1 MNQSISSIF
10 TLVLLLQGLVYFW
23 AWVEKRLKP
32 VLTKFR
38 LIEHDVLI
46 LHEIGM
52 LGYCTGRVRGRLRGS
67 VCENQCF
74 LILIVPVPSG
84 YGPLSSASL
93 LLVVGRDVRQLGP
106 SSRQQAARV
115 VSARV
120 ARWPPKHRRRRWAMR

>member
-52 LGYCTGRVRGRLRGS
+52 MYSKQGLLVPEQILQEPRSQLLIEMKRLESR
-67 VCENQCF
+67 
-74 LILIVPVPSG
+74 LILE
-84 YGPLSSASL
+84 LCL
-93 LLVVGRDVRQLGP
+93 LTIAGLI
-106 SSRQQAARV
+106 
-115 VSARV
+115 
-120 ARWPPKHRRRRWAMR
+120 PPFALLIA

>member
-32 VLTKFR
+32 LLTKFR

-52 LGYCTGRVRGRLRGS
+52 KYSKQGLLVPEQILQEPRSQLLIEIKRLESR
-67 VCENQCF
+67 
-74 LILIVPVPSG
+74 LILELCLLTIAGLIP
-84 YGPLSSASL
+84 PLAL
-93 LLVVGRDVRQLGP
+93 LI
-106 SSRQQAARV
+106 A
-115 VSARV
+115 
-120 ARWPPKHRRRRWAMR
+120 

>member
-52 LGYCTGRVRGRLRGS
+52 KYSEQGLLVPERILQEPRSQLLIEMKRLESR
-67 VCENQCF
+67 
-74 LILIVPVPSG
+74 LILELCLLTIAGLIP
-84 YGPLSSASL
+84 PLAL
-93 LLVVGRDVRQLGP
+93 LI
-106 SSRQQAARV
+106 A
-115 VSARV
+115 
-120 ARWPPKHRRRRWAMR
+120 

>member
-52 LGYCTGRVRGRLRGS
+52 KYSMQGILVPEQILQEPRSQLLIEIKRLESR
-67 VCENQCF
+67 
-74 LILIVPVPSG
+74 LILE
-84 YGPLSSASL
+84 LCL
-93 LLVVGRDVRQLGP
+93 LTIAGLI
-106 SSRQQAARV
+106 
-115 VSARV
+115 
-120 ARWPPKHRRRRWAMR
+120 PPFALLIA